1 MHGKSKF
8 PLILVKSVFLIKL
21 GAAAFLTAKPEGK
34 AALVVTHVSPDVK
47 MQMWMMI
54 TGFLTLK

>member
-1 MHGKSKF
+1 M
-8 PLILVKSVFLIKL
+8 
-21 GAAAFLTAKPEGK
+21 AFLTAKPEGK
-34 AALVVTHVSPDVK
+34 AALVVTHVSPDVN

>member
-1 MHGKSKF
+1 M
-8 PLILVKSVFLIKL
+8 
-21 GAAAFLTAKPEGK
+21 AFSDSEAGGEM

>member
-1 MHGKSKF
+1 M
-8 PLILVKSVFLIKL
+8 
-21 GAAAFLTAKPEGK
+21 AFLTAKPDGK
-34 AALVVTHVSPDVK
+34 EPLVVTHVSPDVK